1 MATRHATRAAVL
13 VVMCIGYFLVL
24 LDVTIVNVAL
34 PHIGSDLGADVAALQ
49 WVVDG
54 YALALASLMLTA
66 GTVGDLHGHKRVV
79 LGGLALFGIASLG
92 CGLAPRTAGLIG
104 FRVVQGVGAA
114 VMLPGTL
121 AVIAHAYPDGREQ
134 AKAIGIWAGIGSVA
148 LPGGPLLGGAL
159 TQALSWRAIF
169 FLNVPLVAAALVVA
183 RRVVSETR
191 EPQGRRL
198 DVPGAVLGAGALAAL
213 VVACIRAGQSGL
225 GTSVVVAGIAS
236 IGLGAAFIRVERAA
250 DDPLLPFGLFRRP
263 AFPDRERR
271 GRDHEPGHARP
282 PVRDHAVPAG
292 PAPSIAADGRDR
304 AVPAVRAVELART
317 ARRPDHGACRPT
329 LAHERRVGH
338 RRRRGGP
345 ARTSRRE
352 LELWR
357 VAAFTTA
364 VGGRTGA
371 ADAGRRRRRNPGCAT
386 GAGGTRLGG
395 EQHCAT
401 GRRRHRD
408 RRLPRA
414 RRQPHGRPV
423 PARIARG
430 GAHRRRAVA
439 GRRRCEPRVDPSPAR
454 EVTLLRRRCSA
465 AIDLPE

>member
-1 MATRHATRAAVL
+1 
-13 VVMCIGYFLVL
+13 MCIGYFLVL

-34 PHIGSDLGADVAALQ
+34 PRIGSDLGADVAALQ

-92 CGLAPRTAGLIG
+92 CGLAPGTAVLIA

-148 LPGGPLLGGAL
+148 LPVGPLLGGAL

-213 VVACIRAGQSGL
+213 VFACIRAGQSGL
-225 GTSVVVAGIAS
+225 GTTVVVASIAS

-250 DDPLLPFGLFRRP
+250 DDPLLPFALFRRP
-263 AFPDRERR
+263 AFLTANVVAGTMNLATLGLLFVITLYLQGLRHRSPLTAGIELFPLFVPLSLLAPLGGRITARVGPRWPMSAGLAIGAVGVALLARLDASSSYRELLPSLLLW
-271 GRDHEPGHARP
+271 GVGLALLTP
-282 PVRDHAVPAG
+282 AVVG
-292 PAPSIAADGRDR
+292 AAIR
-304 AVPAVRAVELART
+304 AVPAERAGLASAVNNT
-317 ARRPDHGACRPT
+317 ARQAGGAI
-329 LAHERRVGH
+329 GI
-338 RRRRGGP
+338 
-345 ARTSRRE
+345 
-352 LELWR
+352 
-357 VAAFTTA
+357 AAFGALAGSPTA
-364 VGGRTGA
+364 ERFLPGLRAEALIAAGLWLAAAGA
-371 ADAGRRRRRNPGCAT
+371 S
-386 GAGGTRLGG
+386 LSLI
-395 EQHCAT
+395 
-401 GRRRHRD
+401 
-408 RRLPRA
+408 RRLP
-414 RRQPHGRPV
+414 GN
-423 PARIARG
+423 
-430 GAHRRRAVA
+430 
-439 GRRRCEPRVDPSPAR
+439 
-454 EVTLLRRRCSA
+454 
-465 AIDLPE
+465 

>member
-213 VVACIRAGQSGL
+213 VFACIRAGQSGL
-225 GTSVVVAGIAS
+225 GTTVAVASVAS

-250 DDPLLPFGLFRRP
+250 DDPLLPFALFRRP
-263 AFPDRERR
+263 AFLTANVVAGTMNLATLGLLFVITLYLQGLRHRSPLTGGIELFPLFVPLSLLAPLG
-271 GRDHEPGHARP
+271 GRITARVGP
-282 PVRDHAVPAG
+282 RWPMSAGLAIGAVGVALLARLDASSSYGELLPSLLLWGVGLALLTPAVVG
-292 PAPSIAADGRDR
+292 AAIR
-304 AVPAVRAVELART
+304 AVPPERAGLASAVNNT
-317 ARRPDHGACRPT
+317 ARQAGGAI
-329 LAHERRVGH
+329 GI
-338 RRRRGGP
+338 
-345 ARTSRRE
+345 
-352 LELWR
+352 
-357 VAAFTTA
+357 AAFRALAGSPTA
-364 VGGRTGA
+364 DRFLPGLRAEALIA
-371 ADAGRRRRRNPGCAT
+371 AGLWLAA
-386 GAGGTRLGG
+386 AAASL
-395 EQHCAT
+395 ALI
-401 GRRRHRD
+401 
-408 RRLPRA
+408 RRLP
-414 RRQPHGRPV
+414 GK
-423 PARIARG
+423 
-430 GAHRRRAVA
+430 
-439 GRRRCEPRVDPSPAR
+439 
-454 EVTLLRRRCSA
+454 
-465 AIDLPE
+465 